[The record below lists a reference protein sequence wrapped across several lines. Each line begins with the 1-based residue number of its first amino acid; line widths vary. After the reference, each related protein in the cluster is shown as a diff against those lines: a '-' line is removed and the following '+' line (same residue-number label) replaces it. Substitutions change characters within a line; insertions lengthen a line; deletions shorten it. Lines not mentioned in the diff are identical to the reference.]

1 MLDTGKIIGLPL
13 KIFSNKNVYI
23 PYEYLRLYGISEEKD
38 KLLLDIRESSL
49 FYRPFRKGTDVAT
62 RSNTRSIKAGL
73 TPLPVSWLRQNKL
86 TAGDRV
92 FLLGT
97 TGGLFLYIRREV

>member
-1 MLDTGKIIGLPL
+1 MTGTGKIIGLPL
-13 KIFSNKNVYI
+13 KIFSNNNIYI
-23 PYEYLRLYGISEEKD
+23 PFEYLRFYGISEKKD
-38 KLLLDIRESSL
+38 RLRLDIQNHSL

-73 TPLPVSWLRQNKL
+73 TPLPVAWLRQNKL

-97 TGGLFLYIRREV
+97 TGGLFLYVRREA